1 MKFINDNNDTNI
13 EKMSPSSPDEVDLD
27 NIADAADGNAD
38 AAICDDVNKLDAET
52 TACENAN
59 KPDDRESSKRR
70 PVSDYVSNGSFLRT
84 IEAYAKYRE
93 RKTGF
98 TNMDRFQPLFPGLYT
113 MGGNTAVGKTT
124 FAHQLADQLAANGE
138 TVLYISLEQTLF
150 ELVSKSI
157 ARESYLHNFEL
168 RAKGNAPSSID
179 IRQGKLLSQPA
190 LLDELLKQ
198 YSAKIANRL
207 FIIDGAFSMTVE
219 QIKEITESVCKTG
232 VTPVV
237 IIDYLQII
245 APSVIN
251 KRVLD
256 NRNSIDHIVH
266 TLKTMQS
273 KYNLTVIA
281 ISSINRT
288 AYNLPISFESFKESG
303 GIEFTSDVV
312 WGMNLVSA
320 FDKSTSKTSAVSKPT
335 APKLKTIE
343 LVYLKNRF
351 GLQNQSLKFR
361 YHPANDFF
369 EAISS
374 GLS

>member
-84 IEAYAKYRE
+84 IEEYAKYRE

-98 TNMDRFQPLFPGLYT
+98 TNMDRFQPLYPGLYT
-113 MGGNTAVGKTT
+113 LGGNTAVGKTT
-124 FAHQLADQLAANGE
+124 FALQLADQLAANGE

-157 ARESYLHNFEL
+157 ARELYLSYSDKCGAANM
-168 RAKGNAPSSID
+168 PSSID
-179 IRQGKLLSQPA
+179 IRQGELLSQPA
-190 LLDELLKQ
+190 LLDELLQQ

-219 QIKEITESVCKTG
+219 QIQEITESVCKTG

-245 APSVIN
+245 APSVFN
-251 KRVLD
+251 NRVLD

-312 WGMNLVSA
+312 WGMNLSS
-320 FDKSTSKTSAVSKPT
+320 DSTSKKTEDLGESKLARPRQIT
-335 APKLKTIE
+335 
-343 LVYLKNRF
+343 LVYLKNRY
-351 GLQNQSLKFR
+351 GLQNKTLEFE
-361 YHPANDFF
+361 YCPGNDCFNVIR
-369 EAISS
+369 EKR
-374 GLS
+374 